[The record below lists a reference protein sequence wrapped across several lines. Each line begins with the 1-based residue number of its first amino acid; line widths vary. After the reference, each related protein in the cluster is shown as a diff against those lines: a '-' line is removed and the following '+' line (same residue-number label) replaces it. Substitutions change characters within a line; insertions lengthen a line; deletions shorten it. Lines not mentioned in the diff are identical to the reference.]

1 MAFADLFKKYPNK
14 NKELRSIAKTCYEFG
29 KTIAKEPSAGHTH
42 GLDTHALR
50 RQRQYVEHAKAMV
63 AAMAAKPIPDLP
75 ASHPTTFPV
84 DLTAIYKQF
93 VGTMDGEQLPI
104 NEATQL
110 LAESWMTVAV
120 EMAKSNSAGLAGSL
134 VDFDAIRATNNIDAI
149 DKLLD
154 EIEERPMLDLPETS
168 VPEAIEA
175 VSGMTEAS

>member
-42 GLDTHALR
+42 GLDSHALL
-50 RQRQYVEHAKAMV
+50 RQRQYVEHAKAMI
-63 AAMAAKPIPDLP
+63 AALAAKPIPDLP

-84 DLTAIYKQF
+84 ELSQVYLQF
-93 VGTMDGEQLPI
+93 VGTAEGEHMPI

-120 EMAKSNSAGLAGSL
+120 ELAKSNSAGLAGSL
-134 VDFDAIRATNNIDAI
+134 ADFDAIRADNNVNAI
-149 DKLLD
+149 SKLLD
-154 EIEERPMLDLPETS
+154 EVEDRPMLDLPETS

-175 VSGMTEAS
+175 PSGMTEAD